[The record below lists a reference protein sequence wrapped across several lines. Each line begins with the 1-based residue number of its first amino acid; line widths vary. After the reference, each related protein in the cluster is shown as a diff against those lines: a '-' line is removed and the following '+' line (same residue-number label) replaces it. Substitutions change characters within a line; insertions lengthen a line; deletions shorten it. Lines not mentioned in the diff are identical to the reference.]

1 MFYLSTGLTKPQ
13 IDEILMTQRRY
24 KEIICIQIIKCK
36 HSATQPLQNS
46 TLHYKNLHDAE
57 KHLSYNNIQ
66 G

>member
-1 MFYLSTGLTKPQ
+1 MLYLSTGLTKPK
-13 IDEILMTQRRY
+13 IDDILMTQLRY
-24 KEIICIQIIKCK
+24 KAVICIQIIKCK

-57 KHLSYNNIQ
+57 KHLSYNGIQ

>member
-1 MFYLSTGLTKPQ
+1 MFYPNTGMTKPK
-13 IDEILMTQRRY
+13 IDDILMTPLRY
-24 KEIICIQIIKCK
+24 KVVICIQMIECN

-57 KHLSYNNIQ
+57 KHLSYNGIQ